1 MWFMQI
7 SNLFA
12 KDEIDDIMSSLT
24 QVMKKEYPKR
34 SPTIENLYAYFITRA
49 RSNLHIVLCFSPVST
64 FWSSVSILLCHLFY
78 YINYIDDVLLK
89 KNFY

>member
-34 SPTIENLYAYFITRA
+34 PPTIENLYAYFITRA